1 MNSINKCPVCE
12 DELVYTSDKSE
23 INCFYC
29 NKTAMTQLVCLNGH
43 HVCNECDSKDITTLI
58 SLYCQNTNL
67 IDPIQLAT
75 NLMNNAH
82 FATHGSEHH
91 YLVPAVLLTAYYNY
105 KNQPELKREALE
117 AALKRSS
124 IIPYGFCA
132 MNGTCGAGI
141 GAGTFIS
148 IITQA
153 SPLSEKE
160 WQMANLMTARSL
172 ERIARNGGPRC
183 CKRDTFISL
192 VTATEFLEELFGVT
206 LEHTSRIRCPY
217 FDKNAECTREDCIFF
232 PNDLPKK
239 KALLNKK

>member
-43 HVCNECDSKDITTLI
+43 HVCNECDSKDITSLI
-58 SLYCQNTNL
+58 SLYCQNTSL